1 MGRKPILFLWE
12 GINTNKSV
20 TLAYLQCCTIL
31 DLCQLIS
38 MELIALP
45 FAFLLWFLAYEAK
58 PIRKDEIGLIWEEE
72 NVLKRLKI
80 TNIFNENN

>member
-1 MGRKPILFLWE
+1 
-12 GINTNKSV
+12 
-20 TLAYLQCCTIL
+20 
-31 DLCQLIS
+31 
-38 MELIALP
+38 MEFIALP

-80 TNIFNENN
+80 TNIFNENNWIGKKFLISKKFF

>member
-1 MGRKPILFLWE
+1 MG
-12 GINTNKSV
+12 
-20 TLAYLQCCTIL
+20 
-31 DLCQLIS
+31 LCQLNS

-45 FAFLLWFLAYEAK
+45 LAFLLWLLAYEAK

>member
-1 MGRKPILFLWE
+1 
-12 GINTNKSV
+12 
-20 TLAYLQCCTIL
+20 
-31 DLCQLIS
+31 

-58 PIRKDEIGLIWEEE
+58 PARKDEIGLIWEEE

-80 TNIFNENN
+80 KSILNENN